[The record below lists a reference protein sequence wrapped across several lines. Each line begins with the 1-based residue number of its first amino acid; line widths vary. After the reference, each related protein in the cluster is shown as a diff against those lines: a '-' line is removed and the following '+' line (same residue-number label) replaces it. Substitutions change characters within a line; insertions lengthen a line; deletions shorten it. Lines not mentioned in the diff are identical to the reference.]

1 MLREARSTTNVK
13 TDWLGL
19 LTIVTVGVG
28 TIVYVLAHDPMVE
41 ARRRQAARQSACD
54 AHLVVLAEEVAE
66 ELKTVVLPARDGFC
80 HEVEATGVIRC
91 LLRRHVDE
99 DNPRNRNQAAY
110 TAGPIDSCQVRV
122 EADGPRA
129 IRLSQIPLPGAPM
142 RTLVVRVE

>member
-41 ARRRQAARQSACD
+41 ARRRQAA
-54 AHLVVLAEEVAE
+54 
-66 ELKTVVLPARDGFC
+66 
-80 HEVEATGVIRC
+80 
-91 LLRRHVDE
+91 
-99 DNPRNRNQAAY
+99 Y